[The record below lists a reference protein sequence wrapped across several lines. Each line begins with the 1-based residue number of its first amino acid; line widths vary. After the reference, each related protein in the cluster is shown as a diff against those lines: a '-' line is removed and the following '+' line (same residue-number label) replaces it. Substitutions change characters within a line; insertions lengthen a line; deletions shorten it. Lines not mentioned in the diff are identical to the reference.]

1 MLEDPCIPAVTAITY
16 PSKGLINHALLEPGL
31 PRGDIVPVMQNLS
44 KEIKNKDMQKRWE
57 DIAKVETLSEIA
69 SFYEVSTYRIKAL
82 IKRDLRIALDH
93 IK

>member
-1 MLEDPCIPAVTAITY
+1 MLEDPCIPSVTEVTY

-31 PRGDIVPVMQNLS
+31 PRGDIVSVMRNLS
-44 KEIKNKDMQKRWE
+44 KEIKDKDMQKRWE
-57 DIAKVETLSEIA
+57 DIAKVDTLGEIA
-69 SFYEVSTYRIKAL
+69 GFYEVSTYRIKAL